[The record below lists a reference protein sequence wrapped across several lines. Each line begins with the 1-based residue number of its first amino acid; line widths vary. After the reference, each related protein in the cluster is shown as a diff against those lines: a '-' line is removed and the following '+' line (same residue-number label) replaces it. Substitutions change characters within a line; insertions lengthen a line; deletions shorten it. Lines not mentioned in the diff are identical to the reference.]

1 MTNQQPTPQASGS
14 AFGRAVGGFFRFLVR
29 FLFVLVV
36 GALIGVGLFYAV
48 PGVFRTMVQPVQ
60 RNTARLAAL
69 EQRVTKE
76 QERLQDENL
85 ALQERVADLEAEL
98 IPLREGSAVQTQDIA
113 GAAEQIQELGER
125 VAQAEQ
131 DLVRQQTGLAAQ
143 QEAAAATRSELG
155 SAVDDLEE
163 QAGQTAAKAEELE
176 GRLALLQTAQDLL
189 KVRLLLVE
197 ENSRGARDTLLLA
210 TAHLEQAIPLMPE
223 QAETLSALQ
232 ERMAGLEALI
242 AEGSFRVGPELE
254 SLWADVMDMVL
265 PAVAPPAE

>member
-1 MTNQQPTPQASGS
+1 MTIQQPTPQPSGS

-36 GALIGVGLFYAV
+36 GALIGLGLFYAV
-48 PGVFRTMVQPVQ
+48 PGVFRALVQPVQ

-76 QERLQDENL
+76 
-85 ALQERVADLEAEL
+85 L
-98 IPLREGSAVQTQDIA
+98 IPLREGSAVQAQDIA
-113 GAAEQIQELGER
+113 GTAEQIQELGGR

-131 DLVRQQTGLAAQ
+131 DLVAQHTDLAAQ
-143 QEAAAATRSELG
+143 QEAAEATRSELG

-189 KVRLLLVE
+189 KVRLMLVE
-197 ENSRGARDTLLLA
+197 ENPRGARDTLLLA

-232 ERMAGLEALI
+232 GRMVGLEALI

-254 SLWADVMDMVL
+254 SLWADVMDLVL
-265 PAVAPPAE
+265 PAVVPPAE